1 MVQEE
6 KKMLRD
12 YDNYD
17 EKTIR
22 FILFF
27 LATTKMAPN
36 TGFHFK
42 TCLKLTSEIAVL
54 SF

>member
-6 KKMLRD
+6 KKMLRG

-17 EKTIR
+17 EKTIS
-22 FILFF
+22 FILSF

-42 TCLKLTSEIAVL
+42 ACLKLTSEIAVL